1 MITTKDKGLLEL
13 LLKHSSK
20 KVTTVDESDKSSDL
34 FDRSSYSTVKHNNYM
49 NIRPSAKSNW
59 LGQLGKLGGFVVFER
74 PEFSVRAFYKI
85 LNSYSQQGADTINKI
100 VHKYTPKSDGDNDP
114 ATVVKFVIK
123 ELSKLGI
130 KADKDKVITTKL
142 YPYLAKVLMKKE
154 SGVDKDL
161 KWFTDIYN
169 LYM

>member
-1 MITTKDKGLLEL
+1 MTTTKDEGLLEL

-20 KVTTVDESDKSSDL
+20 KVVMTDGSDRSSDL
-34 FDRSSYSTVKHNNYM
+34 FDKSSYSTVKHNNYM
-49 NIRPSAKSNW
+49 NIRPAKSNW

-74 PEFSVRAFYKI
+74 PEYSVRAFYKI

-100 VHKYTPKSDGDNDP
+100 VNKYTPKGDGDNDP
-114 ATVVKFVIK
+114 AAVVRFVIK
-123 ELSKLGI
+123 ELGKLGI
-130 KADKDKVITTKL
+130 KAEKDKTITTKL

-161 KWFTDIYN
+161 KWFTEIYN